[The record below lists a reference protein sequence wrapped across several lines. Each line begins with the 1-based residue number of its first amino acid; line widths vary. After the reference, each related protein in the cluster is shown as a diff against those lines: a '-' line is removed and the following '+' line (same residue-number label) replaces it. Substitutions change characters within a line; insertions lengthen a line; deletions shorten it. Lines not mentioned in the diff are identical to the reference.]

1 MVLAFL
7 PSSRPAVFLGISAL
21 LASAMAL
28 SGCST
33 APKKAAPPATT
44 TAAPSAVVVVPP
56 PVFTANGVPAAL
68 AAVIRPLYYGG
79 ALSASPSAGLALRK
93 RKPVAATQAVVVRAA
108 VATWKGV
115 PIAVVTSGKD
125 VTLAVAAPKWKV
137 VGGWWPSIGL
147 PAPSIGGG
155 ARRILMIG
163 SDARPGQATDRS
175 RADSLHIVAFD
186 GRGGGG
192 VLGIARDSYVSLATG
207 GKGKI
212 NAAMVFGGAKAQQQ
226 TVASATGVPLEGYVL
241 TGFQGFKQ
249 IIDGMGGLPLNAPV
263 AVKDLGAGVNV
274 TAGPNK
280 LTGAQALGY
289 GRARHTVAGGDFG
302 RSANQ
307 GLLIM
312 AAAGF
317 AKLAGPA
324 RLPGLLRMA
333 APKVATNLSAEQVLT
348 FAAGAYVTNPKKV
361 HNKVAIG
368 GFGWT
373 SDRQSIV
380 LLDANARR
388 MFADI
393 RDGNLS

>member
-1 MVLAFL
+1 
-7 PSSRPAVFLGISAL
+7 
-21 LASAMAL
+21 MAL
-28 SGCST
+28 SGCTST
-33 APKKAAPPATT
+33 PKKVVAVPTT
-44 TAAPSAVVVVPP
+44 TAVAPTTTAVVTPQP
-56 PVFTANGVPAAL
+56 FTATGMPAEL
-68 AAVIRPLYYGG
+68 AAVIKPLYFGG
-79 ALSASPSAGLALRK
+79 PVPSSPSASSVLLK
-93 RKPVAATQAVVVRAA
+93 RKPVTATGPVVVTGA
-108 VATWKGV
+108 VASWKGV
-115 PIAVVTSGKD
+115 PIAVVTYGKD
-125 VTLAVAAPKWKV
+125 VTLAVAAPTWKV
-137 VGGWWPSIGL
+137 VGGWWPSVGL
-147 PAPSIGGG
+147 PAPSLGAG
-155 ARRILMIG
+155 ARRVLMIG
-163 SDARPGQATDRS
+163 SDARPGEATDRS

-186 GRGGGG
+186 GHGGGG
-192 VLGIARDSYVSLATG
+192 VLGIARDSYVPLATG

-226 TVASATGVPLEGYVL
+226 TVTSATGVPLEGYVL
-241 TGFQGFKQ
+241 TGFQGFTQ
-249 IIDGMGGLPLNAPV
+249 IIDGIGGLPLNAPV